1 MVGHNVPA
9 LSPQVVLISFN
20 MALCS
25 LHLSP
30 HPSGSLLF
38 FSLPDMPTQLDCS
51 CPYTFASLDIF
62 QMPDLGYWLHVCM
75 WFWCMR
81 FESSIYARC
90 TIAHALVYVATQIRM
105 LVLNSVPQLQQPFHI
120 LLGVVVHGMMKEDQN
135 DLSAD
140 CSCAL
145 RIYVCPYLLFQLKQK
160 CVTLF
165 RSLEALGSFPFLLM
179 QSSHDLHLLLD
190 YHQNHISRCF
200 RFVSR
205 CASTL
210 AFVHAK
216 SPLLHWT
223 YIHTHLLL
231 AQVKLWL
238 FLVLLIS

>member
-38 FSLPDMPTQLDCS
+38 FSLPDMPTQLDRS
-51 CPYTFASLDIF
+51 CPYTFTSLDIF

-75 WFWCMR
+75 WIWSMR
-81 FESSIYARC
+81 FESSIYAWC
-90 TIAHALVYVATQIRM
+90 TFAHACIVCTHTDKYACVRM
-105 LVLNSVPQLQQPFHI
+105 LVWRHQQPFHI
-120 LLGVVVHGMMKEDQN
+120 LLGVVEHGMMKGDQN

-179 QSSHDLHLLLD
+179 QSPHDLHLLLD
-190 YHQNHISRCF
+190 YQQNHISRCF

-205 CASTL
+205 CASMS

-216 SPLLHWT
+216 SPLLPRAGPELT
-223 YIHTHLLL
+223 FTHIYYLH
-231 AQVKLWL
+231 KLSCSY
-238 FLVLLIS
+238 F